1 MFLQRGVNSQQNS
14 FMEDKFCYK
23 FNTKRTHYANEI
35 SALSETGNPFAVY
48 RLGAGTSGFIFPF
61 YTVKTQQNK
70 IHKTPRKKK
79 WFLKRL
85 KHEHTRESPLTT
97 ASSHLLQSPEHI
109 QIAPYGSQGRLL
121 DSVSYRQNCM

>member
-70 IHKTPRKKK
+70 IHKTPRKKMVPEK
-79 WFLKRL
+79 AQART
-85 KHEHTRESPLTT
+85 HT
-97 ASSHLLQSPEHI
+97 
-109 QIAPYGSQGRLL
+109 
-121 DSVSYRQNCM
+121 